1 MVPLLGTLFKPILR
15 LFPFLVSPPLDVA
28 GRWPSYVYCPRSA
41 VHRPLSYVATYGSCS
56 CRFDQSP
63 GPNKEISTPMVKHMG
78 LPSGVALA
86 CDGPD
91 NEYSAGS
98 RWCVER

>member
-1 MVPLLGTLFKPILR
+1 
-15 LFPFLVSPPLDVA
+15 
-28 GRWPSYVYCPRSA
+28 
-41 VHRPLSYVATYGSCS
+41 
-56 CRFDQSP
+56 
-63 GPNKEISTPMVKHMG
+63 MVKHMG